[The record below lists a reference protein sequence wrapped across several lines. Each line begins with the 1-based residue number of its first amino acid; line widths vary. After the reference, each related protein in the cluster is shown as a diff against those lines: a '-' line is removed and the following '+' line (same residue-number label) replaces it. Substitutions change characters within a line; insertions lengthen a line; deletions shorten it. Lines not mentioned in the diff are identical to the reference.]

1 MGDGHLLFEVA
12 VGRSPTAALSPQP
25 TPSAAF
31 SGLSPYACG
40 SAVARLIV
48 FGYGSEAHGAGA
60 RGVMLTAW
68 RHEMGR
74 GWSPEGAEDVNS
86 TAGV

>member
-1 MGDGHLLFEVA
+1 MRNFFHLRRPPLGF
-12 VGRSPTAALSPQP
+12 
-25 TPSAAF
+25 
-31 SGLSPYACG
+31 
-40 SAVARLIV
+40 V

>member
-1 MGDGHLLFEVA
+1 MQKAGPLRNASLEWRDDLRSFFHLRRPPLGF
-12 VGRSPTAALSPQP
+12 
-25 TPSAAF
+25 
-31 SGLSPYACG
+31 
-40 SAVARLIV
+40 V